1 MGLKVIDDEGLM
13 VVMNAYGGVFGRIM
27 VKMVMVAVWGLIVA
41 GSWCQW
47 SGLVWLM
54 VAGILSFSFKFLIS

>member
-41 GSWCQW
+41 GS
-47 SGLVWLM
+47 
-54 VAGILSFSFKFLIS
+54 